1 MMRVTISSPIDPGEQ
16 KARKVAEGGVV
27 DGVMLAG
34 CGAEGGVVGGVVL
47 AG

>member
-1 MMRVTISSPIDPGEQ
+1 MLAGCG
-16 KARKVAEGGVV
+16 AEGAGVV

-34 CGAEGGVVGGVVL
+34 CGAEGAVVGGVVL

>member
-1 MMRVTISSPIDPGEQ
+1 MVDGVMLAGCG
-16 KARKVAEGGVV
+16 AEGAGVV

-34 CGAEGGVVGGVVL
+34 CGAEGAVVGGVVL